1 MGKRSFFYFVLV
13 FALLL
18 QTQVLRAQERVY
30 VSTDKEFYLAGESIW
45 CSVFCVDEST
55 GKYSQFSSVAYLE
68 FHSKRGMEARIK
80 VALSDGRGCGRLQ
93 VPFLRLHLRM
103 AVIQK
108 GRSTAR
114 RLLCSIPFCRTR

>member
-1 MGKRSFFYFVLV
+1 MGKRLFFYFVLV

-80 VALSDGRGCGRLQ
+80 ASSC
-93 VPFLRLHLRM
+93 
-103 AVIQK
+103 AS
-108 GRSTAR
+108 RS
-114 RLLCSIPFCRTR
+114 LLATTRTRLMPRSFASRLTLR

>member
-1 MGKRSFFYFVLV
+1 MGKRLFFYFVLV

-68 FHSKRGMEARIK
+68 FHSKRGMEALDK
-80 VALSDGRGCGRLQ
+80 A
-93 VPFLRLHLRM
+93 F
-103 AVIQK
+103 
-108 GRSTAR
+108 
-114 RLLCSIPFCRTR
+114 